1 MNNSHA
7 VEIIGVGTELLLGGT
22 TNTDARDI
30 SEMLTQLGI
39 NVFYHTVV
47 GDNPAR
53 LRSCM
58 EIAMKRADIIITTG
72 GLGPTCDDLTKN
84 IIAEALGRK
93 LVYNPEEGEKL
104 RKYFERRQKV
114 MTENNL
120 QQVYLPEGCITLS
133 NDWGTAPGCIIED
146 ENVTVIMLPGPPH
159 ECNSMMKYRVM
170 PYLESKSGGVIV
182 SHNYQI
188 FGMGESEMENVLREE
203 MNTYTNPTIAP
214 YAKRYECFVRVTA
227 KADTAEK
234 AEEMIAPVGEMVK
247 EKLGSVVYG
256 VDVEGLDRL
265 AFDLLKEKGMTL
277 SAAESCTG
285 GLLAKRMTDFAGSSA
300 VFAGGVVS
308 YTNDM
313 KIKVLGVKPE
323 TIDTYTVYSKEVA
336 GEMAEG
342 VKALTGSDL
351 AIGIT
356 GLAGPDDDG
365 IHKVG
370 TVCIGLATPTGTIT
384 VKVLIPAKK
393 REEVRMIATQR
404 ALDMVRRYL
413 TGLPV
418 EMAEVV

>member
-1 MNNSHA
+1 MDKEQQERLHQRMGSRMTPNN
-7 VEIIGVGTELLLGGT
+7 EK
-22 TNTDARDI
+22 
-30 SEMLTQLGI
+30 Q
-39 NVFYHTVV
+39 
-47 GDNPAR
+47 
-53 LRSCM
+53 
-58 EIAMKRADIIITTG
+58 AM
-72 GLGPTCDDLTKN
+72 
-84 IIAEALGRK
+84 
-93 LVYNPEEGEKL
+93 
-104 RKYFERRQKV
+104 
-114 MTENNL
+114 
-120 QQVYLPEGCITLS
+120 LPEGCEVLV
-133 NDWGTAPGCIIED
+133 NDWGTAPGCAFYAEGCH
-146 ENVTVIMLPGPPH
+146 VLMLPGPPS
-159 ECNSMMKYRVM
+159 ECTPMFKYRAR
-170 PYLESKSGGVIV
+170 PYLERLCTDGQVIRSRFV
-182 SHNYQI
+182 KI
-188 FGMGESEMENVLREE
+188 FGMGESAMEDKLSYM
-203 MNTYTNPTIAP
+203 MNKLENPTAAP
-214 YAKRYECFVRVTA
+214 YAKEGECEVRVTA

-234 AEEMIAPVGEMVK
+234 AEEMIKPVGEMVK

-265 AFDLLKEKGMTL
+265 VFDLLKEKGMTL

-308 YTNDM
+308 YTNEM